1 MTSKN
6 SYKEGKNSQTEN
18 LHTESF
24 HTDGLKS
31 LTFVLKKPN
40 AENFRLLASFCV
52 ETPDVHLDSVNV
64 LSPDK
69 AVDVI
74 LKDAPDNLRGR
85 IAKAL
90 VGKKLAADFC
100 LQPAKN
106 RKKKLLICD
115 MDSTLIGQECID
127 ELADFAG
134 VKDHVSEI
142 TERAMRGELDFE
154 AALIERVGLL
164 KGLPLRALSDCYNE
178 RIKLNKGAKTL
189 AATMKANG
197 AKTVIVSGGFTYFTG
212 RIAKAAGFDAHQ
224 ANILHDDGKTLL
236 GTVGMPILG
245 RDAKKQA
252 LEEHSEPIGGPSTA
266 LSIGDGANDL
276 AMITTSGLGIAYRAK
291 PIVADAAH
299 CAINHTDLTA
309 ALYFQGYMESEFVG

>member
-1 MTSKN
+1 MPNPN
-6 SYKEGKNSQTEN
+6 S
-18 LHTESF
+18 H
-24 HTDGLKS
+24 S
-31 LTFVLKKPN
+31 LTFVLKLKS
-40 AENFRLLASFCV
+40 EQDFKQLASFCV
-52 ETPDVHLDSVNV
+52 ETPDVHIHSVNI
-64 LSPDK
+64 LSPDI

-74 LKDAPDNLRGR
+74 ITDAPGNLRGR

-90 VGKKLAADFC
+90 IGKKLEADFC
-100 LQPAKN
+100 LQPVEN

-134 VKDHVSEI
+134 VKDHVSAI

-154 AALIERVGLL
+154 EALIERVGLL
-164 KGLPLRALSDCYNE
+164 KGLPLKALSDCYNE
-178 RIKLNKGAKTL
+178 RITLNAGAKTL

-197 AKTVIVSGGFTYFTG
+197 AKTVIVSGGFTYFTS
-212 RIAKAAGFDAHQ
+212 RIAKAAGFDVHQ
-224 ANILHDDGKTLL
+224 ANTLHDDGKILL

-252 LEEHSEPIGGPSTA
+252 LEEHSKPLGGPSTA
-266 LSIGDGANDL
+266 LAIGDGANDL
-276 AMITTSGLGIAYRAK
+276 AMITASGLGIAYRAK

-299 CAINHTDLTA
+299 CAINHTDLTT
-309 ALYFQGYMESEFVG
+309 ALYFQGYKESEFVR